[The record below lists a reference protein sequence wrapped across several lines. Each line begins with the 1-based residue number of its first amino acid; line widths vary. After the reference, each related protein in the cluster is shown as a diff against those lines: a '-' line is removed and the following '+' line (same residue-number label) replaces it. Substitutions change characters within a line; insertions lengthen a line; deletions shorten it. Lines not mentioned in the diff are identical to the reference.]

1 MKKTLITVLVACM
14 AAMMLS
20 IVPASAKAAYVTSSD
35 EVTVMADEPTW
46 NVCLK
51 EVGVNKVK
59 VVKILRTYLDVDLK
73 VAYELAQKTPVVVK
87 EEMPEKDAKAF
98 EKELIEAG
106 ATVELQKPGP
116 KAK

>member
-1 MKKTLITVLVACM
+1 MKKTVISVLVACM
-14 AAMMLS
+14 AALMLS
-20 IVPASAKAAYVTSSD
+20 VFPTAAKAAYVPAGD
-35 EVTVMADEPTW
+35 EVTVTADVPTW

-87 EEMPEKDAKAF
+87 EEMPEEEAKAF
-98 EKELIEAG
+98 EKELVEAG
-106 ATVELQKPGP
+106 ATVELQKPTP